1 MRFYVSMSVFIVFI
15 VCVVAGV
22 SADTSKIFNIGNASE
37 GSSIF
42 QLNNVP
48 SLKSMSL
55 LDPERFTMRQE
66 TMVSY
71 SSSSRMGSNMN
82 GLYLNTMEYRFQMPL
97 TMRLRVAYE
106 NDMGSLLGNKSIT
119 GAGSKIETGR
129 VYIPSFDIVYQ
140 PWENTFISFHYRD
153 YSGTA
158 NYMYSPYSRY
168 NRYSPY
174 GFFR

>member
-1 MRFYVSMSVFIVFI
+1 MRTSIIVGVLVIFLMYAVSGLN
-15 VCVVAGV
+15 AEP
-22 SADTSKIFNIGNASE
+22 SKSFDLGNSSG

-42 QLNNVP
+42 QIGKVP

-71 SSSSRMGSNMN
+71 SSSATMGSNMN
-82 GLYLNTMEYRFQMPL
+82 GMYVNTMEYRFEMPL

-106 NDMGSLLGNKSIT
+106 NDMGSLLGNRSVT
-119 GAGSKIETGR
+119 GAGSKMDTGR
-129 VYIPSFDIVYQ
+129 MYIPSFDIVYQ
-140 PWENTFISFHYRD
+140 PWKNTFISFHYRD
-153 YSGTA
+153 FSGMA
-158 NYMYSPYSRY
+158 NHMYNPYSRY